1 MLQIQNEDSTELA
14 DPSLY
19 REIVG
24 SLIYV
29 MTGTRPDLCYIVT
42 NLSQHMA
49 KPTESHLT
57 MAKHVLRYIKG
68 TINHGLKFQKSD
80 VPLQLSGYCD
90 ADWGAS
96 EDRRSITGYSF

>member
-1 MLQIQNEDSTELA
+1 M
-14 DPSLY
+14 
-19 REIVG
+19 G

-29 MTGTRPDLCYIVT
+29 MTGTRPDLCYIVI

-49 KPTESHLT
+49 KPTELHLT
-57 MAKHVLRYIKG
+57 MAKHILRYIKG

-80 VPLQLSGYCD
+80 VQLSGYCD

>member
-14 DPSLY
+14 DQSLY

-80 VPLQLSGYCD
+80 VPLQLGGFCD

-96 EDRRSITGYSF
+96 